1 MPEYSMYKDLADDP
15 RDKRITARTLLSHTS
30 GFPNWRW
37 INDDR
42 KLNINFEPVSRYAYS
57 GEGIN
62 LLQLVVETITS
73 EPLQDLMR
81 THIFEPFG
89 MARSSMVWDSR
100 FESDYANGY
109 DEWGDGRS
117 LLPDGQPPTLRVE
130 W

>member
-1 MPEYSMYKDLADDP
+1 
-15 RDKRITARTLLSHTS
+15 
-30 GFPNWRW
+30 
-37 INDDR
+37 
-42 KLNINFEPVSRYAYS
+42 LNINFEPVSRYAYS

-117 LLPDGQPPTLRVE
+117 LLPDGLPPTLRVE